1 MSRKHFQSI
10 AQAIRENI
18 HSKELREEVARALM
32 PALRESNVLFNQ
44 SKFLAAAVGE

>member
-18 HSKELREEVARALM
+18 NSKELRQEVARALLQV
-32 PALRESNVLFNQ
+32 LREDNPRFDCNRFML
-44 SKFLAAAVGE
+44 AAVGE